1 MAFRGG
7 TCSIERTRDGVRV
20 VGELDLHAAPALRM
34 ELTRLI
40 GEGHREIVVDLSET
54 TFLDSTALGALAGR
68 FRELRSRGGSLAV
81 ITNNENVLYTLE
93 IAGVAQA
100 LRVCRTREELEQ
112 GVATHSP

>member
-1 MAFRGG
+1 MAFKAG
-7 TCSIERTRDGVRV
+7 TCSIERTHDGVRV
-20 VGELDLHAAPALRM
+20 LGELDLHAAPALRM

-40 GEGHREIVVDLSET
+40 AEGHRDVVVDLTET

-100 LRVCRTREELEQ
+100 LRVCRTREELEL
-112 GVATHSP
+112 GAATRSP